1 MKSARPHRAG
11 QSKGSAQ
18 RSRCCWWVY
27 LSKRRDVARPGWRVL
42 AVMLPLAVFGC
53 AVGPDFVSPKPPE
66 TSGYTARHLPPETAA
81 ADGRAQHF
89 GLGDVVPGDWWQL
102 FNCPALAPLI
112 EQALAANPSL
122 QAAQASLRQSED
134 LLRAG
139 YAVFA
144 PQVDAAASATRE
156 SPFIPIPN
164 TPRQTFN
171 VYTVAGT
178 VTYVL
183 DVFGGQ
189 RRAVESLAAQADMQR
204 YEAAA
209 TYLTLVGNVVNATIT
224 EAGYTAQIAVTRR
237 LVEEERD
244 LVQITETQ
252 ARSGTVPYANTLT
265 LQEQLAATEAQLPPL
280 EQKRTQTRHLLATL
294 LGREPAAWRSHHIQ
308 LAAIEVPRDLPVT
321 LPSKLVRQRPDILA
335 AEAQLHSASAEIGV
349 ATAAMFPQITLSG
362 SYGSTSTSTADL
374 FSGPAAAWSIGAGL
388 AAPIFHG
395 GALWFRRRAAI
406 DSYQQS
412 LATYRQTVLSG
423 LAQVADALRALQHDA
438 TQLNANS
445 RQYDAAQQAWRLTQ
459 VNYRAGLVNYL
470 QVLTANTQSEQAEI
484 AVIGSRAQRLQDT
497 VALLVALGGGW
508 GDAQGAVLG
517 E

>member
-1 MKSARPHRAG
+1 M
-11 QSKGSAQ
+11 
-18 RSRCCWWVY
+18 
-27 LSKRRDVARPGWRVL
+27 SKRSEIRRRLWRAF
-42 AVMLPLAVFGC
+42 AVLPLLSVFGC
-53 AVGPDFVSPKPPE
+53 AVGPNFALPKPPE
-66 TSGYTARHLPPETAA
+66 TSGYTARRLPRETAV

-89 GLGDVVPGDWWQL
+89 EPGGVVPGDWWQL

-139 YAVFA
+139 YAVFL
-144 PQVDAAASATRE
+144 PQVDVAASATRE

-171 VYTVAGT
+171 VYTVTGT
-178 VTYVL
+178 VGYVL

-189 RRAVESLAAQADMQR
+189 RRAVERLGAQVDLQR

-209 TYLTLVGNVVNATIT
+209 TYLTLVGNVVNAAIT
-224 EAGYTAQIAVTRR
+224 EAGYTAQITVTRR
-237 LVEEERD
+237 LIEEERD
-244 LVQITETQ
+244 LVRITETQ
-252 ARSGTVPYANTLT
+252 ARAGTVPYVNVLT
-265 LQEQLAATEAQLPPL
+265 LQEQLAATDAQLPPL
-280 EQKRTQTRHLLATL
+280 QQKRTQTRHLLATL
-294 LGREPAAWRSHHIQ
+294 LGQEPAVWRSQ
-308 LAAIEVPRDLPVT
+308 NTELAVIEVPSDLPVT
-321 LPSKLVRQRPDILA
+321 LPSELVRQRPDILA
-335 AEAQLHSASAEIGV
+335 AEAQLHLASAEIGV

-362 SYGSTSTSTADL
+362 GYGSTSTSTADL

-395 GALWFRRRAAI
+395 GALWFQRRAAI

-412 LATYRQTVLSG
+412 LATYRQTVLTG
-423 LAQVADALRALQHDA
+423 LAQVADTLRALQHDA
-438 TQLNANS
+438 TQLTANS

-484 AVIGSRAQRLQDT
+484 AFIGSRVQRLQDT

-508 GDAQGAVLG
+508 REAR
-517 E
+517 EK